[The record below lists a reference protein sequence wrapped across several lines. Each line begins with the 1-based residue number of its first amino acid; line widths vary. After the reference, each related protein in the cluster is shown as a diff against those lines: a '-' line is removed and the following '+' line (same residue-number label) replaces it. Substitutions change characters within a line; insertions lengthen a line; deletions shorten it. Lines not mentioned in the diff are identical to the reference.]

1 MNENFGAFFKQK
13 RLEKNLTQKELANML
28 YVSESAVSKW
38 EKGVAH
44 PDITLLPKLAEI
56 LGVTE
61 HELITSS
68 VDNDLRQKNKF
79 AKRWKTLAFS
89 WNLFFIISYL
99 IAILVCF
106 ICNLAVNKT
115 LSWFWIVF
123 LSLALS
129 FTITNLPKYIV
140 KYKLIIL
147 PLSIV
152 IALSLLLVFTCL
164 YTDGKWA
171 WVALIAI
178 WTAFI
183 MVFTPIYIS
192 KIKIFAPLKKINAYI
207 SLLLGTISL
216 VVLLAEINEFALK
229 NGYAK
234 NGWFINLALP
244 LTAIA
249 YLVLNILIS
258 IKYIRINAL
267 FRASIIVFICG
278 IIYFLPSLITTKWER
293 VNNVLL
299 EINVLKSNFSV
310 WKGETISQN
319 VHLIILITIFLTSI
333 ALFIGGLFYQKSQK
347 I

>member
-1 MNENFGAFFKQK
+1 MNEKFGAFFKQK

-68 VDNDLRQKNKF
+68 VDNNLRQKNKF

-140 KYKLIIL
+140 KYKLITL
-147 PLSIV
+147 PLANLT
-152 IALSLLLVFTCL
+152 ALSLLLVFTCL
-164 YTDGKWA
+164 YTDG
-171 WVALIAI
+171 
-178 WTAFI
+178 
-183 MVFTPIYIS
+183 
-192 KIKIFAPLKKINAYI
+192 NG
-207 SLLLGTISL
+207 LG
-216 VVLLAEINEFALK
+216 
-229 NGYAK
+229 
-234 NGWFINLALP
+234 W
-244 LTAIA
+244 
-249 YLVLNILIS
+249 
-258 IKYIRINAL
+258 
-267 FRASIIVFICG
+267 
-278 IIYFLPSLITTKWER
+278 
-293 VNNVLL
+293 
-299 EINVLKSNFSV
+299 
-310 WKGETISQN
+310 
-319 VHLIILITIFLTSI
+319 H
-333 ALFIGGLFYQKSQK
+333 
-347 I
+347 